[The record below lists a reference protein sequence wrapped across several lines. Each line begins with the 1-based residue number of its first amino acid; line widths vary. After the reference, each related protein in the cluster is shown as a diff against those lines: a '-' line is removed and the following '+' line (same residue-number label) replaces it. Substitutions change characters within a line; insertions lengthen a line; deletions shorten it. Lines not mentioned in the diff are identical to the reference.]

1 MFTLDPHSGIP
12 IYRQLQEQVR
22 RLVASGQLRAG
33 VELPSV
39 RDLALAH
46 AVNPMT
52 ISKAYSLLEAEGL
65 LQRNRGRPMTVA
77 PRRRAVDPAERRLKQ
92 IEPQAEAL
100 VQSARQLELAAGA
113 GGPAR
118 PYLGEGS
125 RMTDTWS
132 KHATSPKTPVVGRS

>member
-1 MFTLDPHSGIP
+1 MFILDPHSGIP

-22 RLVASGQLRAG
+22 RLVASGQLKAG
-33 VELPSV
+33 AELPSV

-52 ISKAYSLLEAEGL
+52 VSKAYSLLEAEGL

-77 PRRRAVDPAERRLKQ
+77 ARRRAVESPERRMKQ

-100 VQSARQLELAAGA
+100 LLSARQLEL
-113 GGPAR
+113 
-118 PYLGEGS
+118 
-125 RMTDTWS
+125 T
-132 KHATSPKTPVVGRS
+132 RSDIDALIDRIWESGHE

>member
-12 IYRQLQEQVR
+12 IYRQLLEQVR
-22 RLVASGQLRAG
+22 RLVASGQLKAG
-33 VELPSV
+33 AELPSV

-52 ISKAYSLLEAEGL
+52 VSKAYSLLEAEGL

-77 PRRRAVDPAERRLKQ
+77 PRRRAVDSAERRMKQ

-100 VQSARQLELAAGA
+100 VLSARQLELTRRELVALLD
-113 GGPAR
+113 R
-118 PYLGEGS
+118 IWES
-125 RMTDTWS
+125 E
-132 KHATSPKTPVVGRS
+132 HE

>member
-33 VELPSV
+33 TELPSV
-39 RDLALAH
+39 RDLAITH

-52 ISKAYSLLEAEGL
+52 VSKAYSLLESEGL

-77 PRRRAVDPAERRLKQ
+77 ARRRSVDSPERRMKQ
-92 IEPQAEAL
+92 IDPQARQL
-100 VQSARQLELAAGA
+100 VRSARQLDLTRKELDALID
-113 GGPAR
+113 R
-118 PYLGEGS
+118 IWES
-125 RMTDTWS
+125 D
-132 KHATSPKTPVVGRS
+132 HD